1 MQIETSGPPPK
12 SPWQDR
18 LRRRHTGRRW
28 PLPAPVAPRALLLL
42 LATGMP
48 LGAQQRDTVPGVE
61 LGIVYQT
68 VAQPALAV
76 KPFGSGVGAEAVA
89 GRVESIIARDL
100 NFSNRFTVMD
110 SLPLALTG
118 EGIDYALWDDLGA
131 VWLLAGDV
139 TGTDG
144 SGFTLTLELHDV
156 VYREVKQRSRFP
168 VPDPSD
174 ADFRMAVH
182 RAADQV
188 VLWATGEPGIAATR
202 IAFSQPRTVDGQE
215 VQEMWVVDSD
225 GEGLRRL
232 TNHQTIALSPSW
244 SPDGRTMAF
253 SSFKS
258 GEQRIYELDLGTGE
272 ERMLEPNRPGQHMT
286 PAYSPDGSLL
296 AFAIL
301 GGDRSGIFTWDVERN
316 CCLSYLQ
323 GGRWNDL
330 SPTWSPDGR
339 RIAFNSNRLG
349 TGTPQIY
356 VMNSSGGE
364 PDLVSPYRFG
374 QPGYYTSPD
383 WSPEGNR
390 VAFHGRIGSGRY
402 HILVADVAARGSRV
416 AQLTFEGNNEDP
428 SWAPDGRHITFVG
441 ERSYGHG
448 LYVVDTVTGNIR
460 PVLLNTRARVPQWS
474 PAVRP

>member
-1 MQIETSGPPPK
+1 MQIEVTAGRPSRPP
-12 SPWQDR
+12 
-18 LRRRHTGRRW
+18 
-28 PLPAPVAPRALLLL
+28 ALLVAMGL
-42 LATGMP
+42 LAALAPWMP
-48 LGAQQRDTVPGVE
+48 AAAQQRDTVPGVE

-68 VAQPALAV
+68 SAQPALAV
-76 KPFGSGVGAEAVA
+76 KPFQGGVGAEAVA
-89 GRVESIIARDL
+89 GRVESILARDL
-100 NFSNRFTVMD
+100 HFSNRFTVMD
-110 SLPLALTG
+110 SIPLALVG
-118 EGIDYALWDDLGA
+118 DGVDYVLWDDLGA
-131 VWLLAGDV
+131 VWLVTGDV
-139 TGTDG
+139 EELDG
-144 SGFTLTLELHDV
+144 QGFSLTLELHDV
-156 VYREVKQRSRFP
+156 VYREVKQRTRFP

-174 ADFRMAVH
+174 PDFRMSVH
-182 RAADQV
+182 RAADEV
-188 VLWATGEPGIAATR
+188 VFWATGEPGIAATR

-215 VQEMWVVDSD
+215 VQELWVVDSD
-225 GEGLRRL
+225 GEDLRRI
-232 TNHQTIALSPSW
+232 TNHRSIVLSPAW
-244 SPDGRTMAF
+244 APDGRKIAF
-253 SSFKS
+253 SSFVS
-258 GEQRIYELDLGTGE
+258 GNQRIHELDLATGA
-272 ERMLEPNRPGQHMT
+272 ERILEPTRPGQHMT
-286 PAYSPDGSLL
+286 PSYSPDGKLL

-301 GGDRSGIFTWDVERN
+301 GGDRSGIFTWDLERD

-349 TGTPQIY
+349 TAAPQIY
-356 VMNSSGGE
+356 VMTAAGGE

-383 WSPEGNR
+383 WSPDGDR

-448 LYVVDTVTGNIR
+448 LYVVDTVTGRIR
-460 PVLLNTRARVPQWS
+460 PVMLNVRARVPQWS
-474 PAVRP
+474 PGLVP

>member
-1 MQIETSGPPPK
+1 MTRVPNHLPPFP
-12 SPWQDR
+12 
-18 LRRRHTGRRW
+18 RRMPPGRGT
-28 PLPAPVAPRALLLL
+28 PLPGVTLRGATLLLGL
-42 LATGMP
+42 TACAGVLP
-48 LGAQQRDTVPGVE
+48 LPGAAQQRDTVPGVE

-68 VAQPALAV
+68 TAQPALAV
-76 KPFGSGVGAEAVA
+76 KPFLGGVGAEAAATRMQGIV
-89 GRVESIIARDL
+89 ARDL
-100 NFSNRFTVMD
+100 RFSNRFTVMD
-110 SLPLALTG
+110 SIPASLVG
-118 EGIDYALWDDLGA
+118 EGVDYALWDDLGA
-131 VWLLAGDV
+131 MWLLTGDV
-139 TGTDG
+139 EGANG
-144 SGFTLTLELHDV
+144 EGFSLTLELHDV
-156 VYREVKQRSRFP
+156 VYREVKQRTRFT

-174 ADFRMAVH
+174 DGFRMAVH

-202 IAFSQPRTVDGQE
+202 IAFSQPRMVDGQE
-215 VQEMWVVDSD
+215 VQELWVVDSD
-225 GEGLRRL
+225 GEDLRRL
-232 TNHQTIALSPSW
+232 TNHQSIVLSPAW
-244 SPDGRTMAF
+244 SPDGGTIAF
-253 SSFKS
+253 SSFRT
-258 GEQRIYELDLGTGE
+258 GDQRIYEVELGTGS

-286 PAYSPDGSLL
+286 PSYNRDGSLL

-301 GGDRSGIFTWDVERN
+301 GGDRSGIFTWDVERD
-316 CCLSYLQ
+316 CCLAYLQ

-356 VMNSSGGE
+356 VMTASGGE
-364 PDLVSPYRFG
+364 PDLISPYRFG

-383 WSPEGNR
+383 WSPGGER
-390 VAFHGRIGSGRY
+390 VAFHGRIGGGRY

-428 SWAPDGRHITFVG
+428 SWAPDGRHIAFVG

-448 LYVVDTVTGNIR
+448 LFVVDTVTGNIR

-474 PAVRP
+474 PELRP